1 MYKSLIRLSRIL
13 TIVIPA
19 IVLPGCF
26 GEGNGPTSIP
36 GTLPPPPTPLV
47 GILVNSSVEGA
58 DFVTKT
64 RSGVTNAAGEF
75 KYLPGEKVS
84 FSVGG
89 IVLGTVAGAQIV
101 TPVELTGSADPTVPA
116 ATNLLR
122 FLQSIDED
130 SNHANGIL
138 INAAT
143 RAMAASLT
151 LDFTSATDAEVDT
164 VIMMLTGNTPVDAA
178 TALDN
183 FYETYKSLGGSN
195 TFSWPFPGYP
205 PYPGAG
211 TVDLLTNGD
220 FELPDASAADQSC
233 SASWSCFNQSF
244 TSSNI
249 FTPGG
254 GAVNPA
260 AHSGTQV
267 LKQYGTDAGAFQDV
281 PATPGDTYTASAW
294 AQNWSGDALNNIVLL
309 QLFFYDSAGNNISGG
324 FNAFDQESA
333 SPASGAPDTYLP
345 PDTWVQ
351 LTASGVAPANAVTA
365 RIQMIHVNANVTG
378 NPGGAV
384 FWDDASLTGPGGPP
398 PPPANLL
405 TNDDFELPDASA
417 ADQSCSASWSCFN
430 QSFTSSNIF
439 TPGGGAVNPAAHSG
453 TQVLKQYG
461 TDAGAFQ
468 DVPATPG
475 DTYTAS
481 AWAQNWSGD
490 PLNNIVLLQL
500 FFYDST
506 GNNISGGFNAFD
518 QESASPASGAPDTYL
533 PPDTWVQLTASGVA
547 PANAVTARIQMIHV
561 NANVT
566 GNPGGAVFWDDAS
579 LTGPAGGGTTPPA
592 FPTLVWSDEFNGTA
606 LDTSKWSY
614 EVGYGNNGWG
624 NDEWQ
629 LYTTDS
635 GNISVAGGNLVISAQ
650 CATPPACGRRDGT
663 ITSAKINTLNNF
675 NFRFGR
681 IEARI
686 QPAVGIGAWPAF
698 WMLGANFPFVGWPEA
713 GEIDILE
720 VFNNGSNNRTAH
732 FTMHWCDE
740 SLGVG
745 CVFPDGYRLSTN
757 FRDTGSSLGSAF
769 HIFEAEWDANG
780 ITGKVD
786 GAPYFTSFIQP
797 ATMEEFL
804 EDFYMILNVAI
815 GGNLG
820 GAPDNTTVWPQTML
834 VDYVRVYQ

>member
-36 GTLPPPPTPLV
+36 GTLPPPLV

-75 KYLPGEKVS
+75 QYLPGERVT

-89 IVLGTVAGAQIV
+89 IVLGTVAGAAIV

-164 VIMMLTGNTPVDAA
+164 VIMMLTGNAPVDAT

-205 PYPGAG
+205 PFPGGGA
-211 TVDLLTNGD
+211 VDLLTNGD
-220 FELPDASAADQSC
+220 FELPDASTGDQSC

-254 GAVNPA
+254 GAVNPTA
-260 AHSGTQV
+260 RSGTQV

-333 SPASGAPDTYLP
+333 TPASGAPDTYLP

-378 NPGGAV
+378 
-384 FWDDASLTGPGGPP
+384 T
-398 PPPANLL
+398 
-405 TNDDFELPDASA
+405 
-417 ADQSCSASWSCFN
+417 
-430 QSFTSSNIF
+430 
-439 TPGGGAVNPAAHSG
+439 
-453 TQVLKQYG
+453 
-461 TDAGAFQ
+461 
-468 DVPATPG
+468 
-475 DTYTAS
+475 
-481 AWAQNWSGD
+481 
-490 PLNNIVLLQL
+490 
-500 FFYDST
+500 
-506 GNNISGGFNAFD
+506 
-518 QESASPASGAPDTYL
+518 
-533 PPDTWVQLTASGVA
+533 
-547 PANAVTARIQMIHV
+547 
-561 NANVT
+561 
-566 GNPGGAVFWDDAS
+566 PGGAVFWDDAS

-757 FRDTGSSLGSAF
+757 FRDTGSSLGNAF

-786 GAPYFTSFIQP
+786 GAPYFTRVIQP